1 MTIMKTLSIG
11 AAASCCALAVLTWAA
26 PPAEPA
32 ALREWARDKV
42 QVELGYY
49 VDSDYFDADP
59 RRRPGTVDGWDT
71 SSGKGRMFAGAD
83 SIEVVVTHEPDVF
96 PMSEAGEWRLDVPVY
111 IQASIHHEMSTT
123 TGTVHM
129 TAIQMPKTAPTPFKV
144 TDMQLDP

>member
-11 AAASCCALAVLTWAA
+11 AAASCCALAVLTWGAR
-26 PPAEPA
+26 PAEPA

-71 SSGKGRMFAGAD
+71 SNGKGKMFAGAD
-83 SIEVVVTHEPDVF
+83 SIEVVVTHEPDVL
-96 PMSEAGEWRLDVPVY
+96 PTSEAREWQLDVPVY
-111 IQASIHHEMSTT
+111 IQASIKQVMRTYQ
-123 TGTVHM
+123 GTVHM
-129 TAIQMPKTAPTPFKV
+129 TAVQLTKTTPAAFRV
-144 TDMQLDP
+144 TNMQLDP